1 LKRANDNGGPGD
13 WAPSTQDTATGG
25 KGALAERAL
34 SWLAGAICRRPGWFA
49 WPQLAAFVASVVL
62 TVFKLGFDL
71 DRNALVGEDKESHRN
86 FLAMRREFPGQDDIV
101 VVVESDDVEKNRQFV
116 ERLGARLEAESAA
129 RNPTNLFGEVFF
141 KGDLRLMGSKALLF
155 SPQTNLVEFAR
166 VLGEYRPFL
175 DRFTT
180 ATNLPAL
187 FRQVNQLI
195 RSTARER
202 TAQADRFVQMLPA
215 MERLLRMMTAS
226 LSRPG
231 NPPSPGVE
239 ALFGGGAEAEREKYI
254 TFADGR
260 LYLVSARPRSVE
272 VSAADVPRTWWE
284 RWNGRPADATP
295 ARIQEERFA
304 RQGDVNGAAI
314 ERMRALVAQVRSEV
328 PGVNIG
334 VTGESVLDRDEM
346 EQSQVDSTVATVL
359 SLVLCALI
367 FVVGYRQTGRPLKA
381 TLCLV
386 VGLGYTMGWT
396 TLAVGHLNILTI
408 TFVPMLVGLAID
420 FGVHLVTR
428 FEEELR
434 HGRTKEEAMFK
445 AIVYTGQGIFTG
457 CFTTAG
463 AFLAMGLTEFR
474 GIREMGIITG
484 GGMLLCLV
492 PMITLL
498 PVLLMR
504 GRQNEAD
511 RLAAGEQAKAAAGA
525 APAPDMRARLERWW
539 LDRPRTVIGVTLALC
554 LLAAAKLPSVHF
566 DYNLLHMQNEGLSSV
581 AYEHKLIASA
591 EKAVLYGAMVASTL
605 EEAADLERRVRALP
619 TVSTTD
625 SMARFLSENQVEK
638 LRLVGEVKAAVS
650 GLRFSDVDPG
660 PVDLGDLN
668 LRLLAFGGYMGFA
681 EDALKGEPEEKL
693 RAQVRSL
700 REAVTDLVAAL
711 GKGDPARHAEKL
723 GAFQRAFLDE
733 LRELM
738 AAVRD
743 QDNSGALRV
752 EDLPPALR
760 SRFVGRTGKHLV
772 QVYPRS
778 NVWNRAEQEA
788 FVRDLRTV
796 DPKATGT
803 PVQLYEY
810 TSLLKDSYVEAA
822 WWALGAI
829 VILVFLHF
837 RAVMPVLL
845 SLLPVAVGALWMVG
859 FMGWTGIPFNP
870 ANIMTLPLVIGI
882 GVTNGIHIL
891 NRFAEERNPGI
902 LAKSTGKAVLVS
914 GLTTIAGFGSL
925 IVGQHR
931 GIQSLG
937 WVMAVGTATCMVAGL
952 TFLPAILTLRE
963 GMAASM
969 EGEIVGTDSSDD
981 DAD

>member
-1 LKRANDNGGPGD
+1 MSAGSKESLVV
-13 WAPSTQDTATGG
+13 Q
-25 KGALAERAL
+25 AL
-34 SWLAGAICRRPGWFA
+34 SWLARAICRRPGWFA
-49 WPQLAAFVASVVL
+49 WPQVFLFVALVAL
-62 TVFKLGFDL
+62 TVFRLGFDL
-71 DRNALVGEDKESHRN
+71 DRNALVGEDKDSHRN

-116 ERLGARLEAESAA
+116 ERLGARIEAESAA
-129 RNPTNLFGEVFF
+129 QNPTNVFGEVFY

-175 DRFTT
+175 YRFTA
-180 ATNLPAL
+180 ATNLPSL

-195 RSTARER
+195 RSTGRER
-202 TAQADRFVQMLPA
+202 SDQSDRFVQMLPA

-239 ALFGGGAEAEREKYI
+239 ALFGGGVEAEREKYI
-254 TFADGR
+254 TFAEGR
-260 LYLVSARPRSVE
+260 LYLVSARPRLVE
-272 VSAADVPRTWWE
+272 VGPADVSPSWWE
-284 RWNGRPADATP
+284 RLTGRPADATP
-295 ARIQEERFA
+295 RRIQEERFS
-304 RQGDVNGAAI
+304 RQDAINGRAI
-314 ERMRALVAQVRSEV
+314 DRMRDFVAAVRSEV
-328 PGVNIG
+328 PGVNVGI
-334 VTGESVLDRDEM
+334 TGESVLDRDEM

-359 SLVLCALI
+359 SLALCVLI

-434 HGRTKEEAMFK
+434 HGRTKEEAIYK

-463 AFLAMGLTEFR
+463 AFLAMALTEFR

-498 PVLLMR
+498 PVLLLR
-504 GRQNEAD
+504 GSQNEKD
-511 RLAAGEQAKAAAGA
+511 RLASAATSMSAAKAE
-525 APAPDMRARLERWW
+525 APDMRARLERLW
-539 LDRPRTVIGVTLALC
+539 LDRPRTVMGVTVALS
-554 LLAAAKLPSVHF
+554 LLAAVKLPTITF
-566 DYNLLHMQNEGLSSV
+566 DYNLLHMQNEALASV

-591 EKAVLYGAMVASTL
+591 EKAVLYGAMVADTL
-605 EEAADLERRVRALP
+605 EEAADLERRARELP

-625 SMARFLSENQVEK
+625 SMARFLSENQTEK
-638 LRLVGEVKAAVS
+638 LRLVGEVKAAVA
-650 GLRFSDVDPG
+650 GLRFAEVDVS
-660 PVDLGDLN
+660 PVNLGDLN
-668 LRLLAFGGYMGFA
+668 LRLLAFGGYMALA

-693 RAQVRSL
+693 RAQVHAL
-700 REAVTDLVAAL
+700 RGAVTDLVAAL
-711 GKGDPARHAEKL
+711 AKGDPARHSEKL
-723 GAFQRAFLDE
+723 GAFQRAFLGE

-752 EDLPPALR
+752 EDLPTPLR
-760 SRFVGRTGKHLV
+760 SRFVGKTGKHLV

-796 DPKATGT
+796 DPRATGT

-829 VILVFLHF
+829 VLLVFLHF
-837 RAVMPVLL
+837 RSVVPVLL

-859 FMGWTGIPFNP
+859 FMGWAGIPFNP

-925 IVGQHR
+925 IVGEHR

-963 GMAASM
+963 GMAVSA
-969 EGEIVGTDSSDD
+969 EGEAGAAAEGQEDE
-981 DAD
+981 A

>member
-1 LKRANDNGGPGD
+1 MSA
-13 WAPSTQDTATGG
+13 GG
-25 KGALAERAL
+25 KESLAVRTL
-34 SWLAGAICRRPGWFA
+34 SWLARAICRRPGWFA
-49 WPQLAAFVASVVL
+49 WPQVFLFVALVAL
-62 TVFKLGFDL
+62 TVFRLGFDL
-71 DRNALVGEDKESHRN
+71 DRNALVGEDKDSHRN

-116 ERLGARLEAESAA
+116 ERLGARIEAESAA
-129 RNPTNLFGEVFF
+129 QNPTNVFGEVFY

-175 DRFTT
+175 DRFTA
-180 ATNLPAL
+180 ATNLPSL

-195 RSTARER
+195 RSTGRER
-202 TAQADRFVQMLPA
+202 SDQSDRFVQMLPA

-239 ALFGGGAEAEREKYI
+239 ALFGGGVEAEREKYI
-254 TFADGR
+254 TFAEGR
-260 LYLVSARPRSVE
+260 LYLVSARPRLVE
-272 VSAADVPRTWWE
+272 VGPGDVSPSWWE
-284 RWNGRPADATP
+284 RLTGRPADATP
-295 ARIQEERFA
+295 RRIQEERFS
-304 RQGDVNGAAI
+304 RQDAINGRAI
-314 ERMRALVAQVRSEV
+314 DRMRDLVAAVRSEV
-328 PGVNIG
+328 PGVNVGI
-334 VTGESVLDRDEM
+334 TGESVLDRDEM

-359 SLVLCALI
+359 SLALCALI

-434 HGRTKEEAMFK
+434 HGRTKEEAIYK

-463 AFLAMGLTEFR
+463 AFLAMALTEFR

-498 PVLLMR
+498 PVLLLR
-504 GRQNEAD
+504 GSQNEKD
-511 RLAAGEQAKAAAGA
+511 RLASAATSMRAAKAE
-525 APAPDMRARLERWW
+525 APDMRARLERLW
-539 LDRPRTVIGVTLALC
+539 LDRPRTVMGVTVALS
-554 LLAAAKLPSVHF
+554 LLAAVKLPTITF
-566 DYNLLHMQNEGLSSV
+566 DYNLLHMQNEALASV

-591 EKAVLYGAMVASTL
+591 EKAVLYGAMVADTL
-605 EEAADLERRVRALP
+605 EEAADLERRARELP

-625 SMARFLSENQVEK
+625 SMARFLSENQTEK
-638 LRLVGEVKAAVS
+638 LRLVGEVKAAVA
-650 GLRFSDVDPG
+650 GLRFAEVDVS
-660 PVDLGDLN
+660 PVNLGDLN
-668 LRLLAFGGYMGFA
+668 LRLLAFGGYMALA

-693 RAQVRSL
+693 RAQVHAL
-700 REAVTDLVAAL
+700 RGAVTDLVAAL
-711 GKGDPARHAEKL
+711 AKGDPARHSEKL
-723 GAFQRAFLDE
+723 GAFQRAFLGE

-752 EDLPPALR
+752 EDLPTPLR
-760 SRFVGRTGKHLV
+760 SRFVGKTGKHLV

-796 DPKATGT
+796 DPRATGT

-829 VILVFLHF
+829 VLLVFLHF
-837 RAVMPVLL
+837 RSVVPVLL

-859 FMGWTGIPFNP
+859 FMGWAGIPFNP

-925 IVGQHR
+925 IVGEHR

-963 GMAASM
+963 GMAVSA
-969 EGEIVGTDSSDD
+969 EGEAGAAAEGEEDE
-981 DAD
+981 A

>member
-1 LKRANDNGGPGD
+1 MSA
-13 WAPSTQDTATGG
+13 GG
-25 KGALAERAL
+25 KESLAVRAL

-49 WPQLAAFVASVVL
+49 WPQVVLFVASVGL

-71 DRNALVGEDKESHRN
+71 DRNALVGEDKDSHRN

-129 RNPTNLFGEVFF
+129 RNPTNVFGEVFY

-175 DRFTT
+175 DRFTA
-180 ATNLPAL
+180 ATNLPSL

-195 RSTARER
+195 RATGRER
-202 TAQADRFVQMLPA
+202 GAQADRFVQMLPA
-215 MERLLRMMTAS
+215 MERLLRMMTAA

-260 LYLVSARPRSVE
+260 LYLVSARPRLVTAE
-272 VSAADVPRTWWE
+272 AKDVSQNWWE
-284 RWNGRPADATP
+284 RLTGRPADATP
-295 ARIQEERFA
+295 KRIQEERFS
-304 RQGDVNGAAI
+304 RQGDVNGHAI
-314 ERMRALVAQVRSEV
+314 ERMRELVASVRSEV
-328 PGVNIG
+328 PGVNVGI
-334 VTGESVLDRDEM
+334 TGESVLDRDEM
-346 EQSQVDSTVATVL
+346 QQSQVDSTVATVL
-359 SLVLCALI
+359 SLALCALI

-434 HGRTKEEAMFK
+434 HGRTKEEAIYK

-463 AFLAMGLTEFR
+463 AFLAMALTEFR

-498 PVLLMR
+498 PVLLLR
-504 GRQNEAD
+504 GSQNEKD
-511 RLAAGEQAKAAAGA
+511 RVAAAA
-525 APAPDMRARLERWW
+525 RSTRPAETDAPDLRARLERLW
-539 LDRPRTVIGVTLALC
+539 LDRPRTVIGVTAALS
-554 LLAAAKLPSVHF
+554 LLAAVKLPTLHF
-566 DYNLLHMQNEGLSSV
+566 DYNLLHMQNEALASV

-591 EKAVLYGAMVASTL
+591 EKAVLYGAMVADTL
-605 EEAADLERRVRALP
+605 EEAADLERRARELP

-625 SMARFLSENQVEK
+625 SMARFLSENQTEK
-638 LRLVGEVKAAVS
+638 LRLVGEVKAAVE
-650 GLRFSDVDPG
+650 GLRFAAVDPS
-660 PVDLGDLN
+660 PVNLGDLN
-668 LRLLAFGGYMGFA
+668 LRLLAFGGYMALA
-681 EDALKGEPEEKL
+681 EDALTGEPEEKL
-693 RAQVRSL
+693 RAQVHAL
-700 REAVTDLVAAL
+700 RGAVTDLVAAL
-711 GKGDPARHAEKL
+711 AKGDAARHSEKL
-723 GAFQRAFLDE
+723 GAFQRAFLGE

-752 EDLPPALR
+752 EDLPTPLR
-760 SRFVGRTGKHLV
+760 SRFVGKTGKHLV

-778 NVWNRAEQEA
+778 NVWNRVEQEA

-796 DPKATGT
+796 DPRATGT

-829 VILVFLHF
+829 VVLVFLHF
-837 RAVMPVLL
+837 RSVMPVLL

-859 FMGWTGIPFNP
+859 FMGWAGIPFNP

-925 IVGQHR
+925 IVGEHR

-937 WVMAVGTATCMVAGL
+937 WVMAAGTATCMVAGL

-963 GMAASM
+963 GMAVSA
-969 EGEIVGTDSSDD
+969 EGEAGAASEG
-981 DAD
+981 DADES

>member
-1 LKRANDNGGPGD
+1 MPRVERTVPEHRRGLGRDEGARQAMSSKGK
-13 WAPSTQDTATGG
+13 ATI
-25 KGALAERAL
+25 AVRAL
-34 SWLAGAICRRPGWFA
+34 SWLAGAVCRRPGWFA
-49 WPQLAAFVASVVL
+49 WPQLALFVASVL
-62 TVFKLGFDL
+62 FTVFRLGFDL
-71 DRNALVGEDKESHRN
+71 DRNALVGEDKPSHRN

-116 ERLGARLEAESAA
+116 ERLGARLEAESTA
-129 RNPTNLFGEVFF
+129 RNPTNLFGEVFY

-175 DRFTT
+175 ERFTS
-180 ATNLPAL
+180 ATNLPSL
-187 FRQVNQLI
+187 FRQVNQII
-195 RSTARER
+195 RATGRER
-202 TAQADRFVQMLPA
+202 SAQTDRFVQMLPA

-254 TFADGR
+254 TFAGGR
-260 LYLVSARPRSVE
+260 LYLVSARPRLVE
-272 VSAADVPRTWWE
+272 VGPGDVSRTWWE
-284 RWNGRPADATP
+284 RLAGRPAAATP
-295 ARIQEERFA
+295 ERVQAEKFS
-304 RQGDVNGAAI
+304 RQGSVNGAAI
-314 ERMRALVAQVRSEV
+314 GRVRELVAQVREEV
-328 PGVNIG
+328 PGVNLG

-359 SLVLCALI
+359 ALVLCAVI

-396 TLAVGHLNILTI
+396 TLAIGHLNILTI

-434 HGRTKEEAMFK
+434 QGRTTEEAMFK
-445 AIVYTGQGIFTG
+445 AIVFTGQGIFTG

-463 AFLAMGLTEFR
+463 AFLAMSLTEFR
-474 GIREMGIITG
+474 GIREMGVITG
-484 GGMLLCLV
+484 GGMILCLV

-498 PVLLMR
+498 PVLLLR

-511 RLAAGEQAKAAAGA
+511 RALARAESGAATGSTAGA
-525 APAPDMRARLERWW
+525 GGAVAMDARARLERLW
-539 LDRPRTVIGVTLALC
+539 LDRPRTVLGVTLGVS
-554 LLAAAKLPSVHF
+554 LLAAIKLPAVTF
-566 DYNLLHMQNEGLSSV
+566 DYNLLHMQNEGLASV

-591 EKAVLYGAMVASTL
+591 EKAVLYGAMVADTL
-605 EEAADLERRVRALP
+605 EEAADLERRARALP

-625 SMARFLSENQVEK
+625 SMARFLSEDQVEK
-638 LRLVGEVKAAVS
+638 LRLVGEVKSAVA
-650 GLRFSDVDPG
+650 GLRFADVDGG

-668 LRLLAFGGYMGFA
+668 LRLMALGGYMGFA
-681 EDALKGEPEEKL
+681 EDALKGEGDDAL
-693 RAQVRSL
+693 RKQVRAL
-700 REAVTDLVAAL
+700 REAVTDLLAAL
-711 GKGDPARHAEKL
+711 SRGDGARHADKL
-723 GAFQRAFLDE
+723 GAFQRAFLGE
-733 LRELM
+733 LRELI

-752 EDLPPALR
+752 DDLPPALR
-760 SRFVGRTGKHLV
+760 SRFVGKTGRHLV

-837 RAVMPVLL
+837 RAVLPVLL

-891 NRFAEERNPGI
+891 NRFAEERSPGI

-925 IVGQHR
+925 IVGEHR

-937 WVMAVGTATCMVAGL
+937 WVIRRATSENAFDGMTNSFFGAMPLSSWVVRTAK
-952 TFLPAILTLRE
+952 R
-963 GMAASM
+963 
-969 EGEIVGTDSSDD
+969 
-981 DAD
+981 

>member
-1 LKRANDNGGPGD
+1 MSADARESVLV
-13 WAPSTQDTATGG
+13 
-25 KGALAERAL
+25 RAL

-49 WPQLAAFVASVVL
+49 WPQVALFVASVTL

-71 DRNALVGEDKESHRN
+71 DRNALVGEDKDSHRN

-129 RNPTNLFGEVFF
+129 RNPTNVFGEVFY

-180 ATNLPAL
+180 ATNLPSL

-195 RSTARER
+195 RATGRER
-202 TAQADRFVQMLPA
+202 GAQTDRFVQMLPA

-254 TFADGR
+254 TFAEGR
-260 LYLVSARPRSVE
+260 LYLVSARPRLVTAE
-272 VSAADVPRTWWE
+272 AKDVSPNWWE
-284 RWNGRPADATP
+284 RLTGRPADATP
-295 ARIQEERFA
+295 KRIQEERFSL
-304 RQGDVNGAAI
+304 QGAVNGRAI
-314 ERMRALVAQVRSEV
+314 ERMRELVAAVRSEV
-328 PGVNIG
+328 PGVNVGI
-334 VTGESVLDRDEM
+334 TGESVLDRDEM
-346 EQSQVDSTVATVL
+346 QQSQVDSTVATVL
-359 SLVLCALI
+359 SLALCALI

-434 HGRTKEEAMFK
+434 HGRTKEEAIYK

-463 AFLAMGLTEFR
+463 AFLAMALTEFR

-498 PVLLMR
+498 PVLLLR
-504 GRQNEAD
+504 GRQND
-511 RLAAGEQAKAAAGA
+511 RDRVAAA
-525 APAPDMRARLERWW
+525 APVAKPSGPAAPDMRARLERLW
-539 LDRPRTVIGVTLALC
+539 LDRPRTVMGVTVALS
-554 LLAAAKLPSVHF
+554 LLAAVKLPTISF
-566 DYNLLHMQNEGLSSV
+566 DYNLLHMQNEALASV

-591 EKAVLYGAMVASTL
+591 EKAVLYGAMVADTL
-605 EEAADLERRVRALP
+605 EEAADLERRARELP

-625 SMARFLSENQVEK
+625 SMARFLSEDQVEK
-638 LRLVGEVKAAVS
+638 LRLVGDVKAAVA
-650 GLRFSDVDPG
+650 GLRFAEVDPS
-660 PVDLGDLN
+660 PVNLADLN
-668 LRLLAFGGYMGFA
+668 LRLLAFGGYMALA

-693 RAQVRSL
+693 RTQVHAL
-700 REAVTDLVAAL
+700 RGAVTDLVAAL
-711 GKGDPARHAEKL
+711 AKGDPARHSEKL
-723 GAFQRAFLDE
+723 GAFQRAFLGE

-738 AAVRD
+738 SAVRD

-752 EDLPPALR
+752 EDLPATLR
-760 SRFVGRTGKHLV
+760 SRFVGKTGKHLV

-796 DPKATGT
+796 DPRATGT

-829 VILVFLHF
+829 VLLVFLHF
-837 RAVMPVLL
+837 RSVLPVFL

-925 IVGQHR
+925 IVGEHR

-963 GMAASM
+963 GMAVSA
-969 EGEIVGTDSSDD
+969 EGEAGGAAEGEEDE
-981 DAD
+981 A

>member
-1 LKRANDNGGPGD
+1 MSGE
-13 WAPSTQDTATGG
+13 G
-25 KGALAERAL
+25 KESIAVRAL
-34 SWLAGAICRRPGWFA
+34 SWLAVAVWRRPGWFA
-49 WPQLAAFVASVVL
+49 WPQLALFVASVL
-62 TVFKLGFDL
+62 FTVFRLGFDL
-71 DRNALVGEDKESHRN
+71 DRNALVGEDKPSHRN
-86 FLAMRREFPGQDDIV
+86 FLAMRKEFPGQDDIV

-116 ERLGARLEAESAA
+116 ERLGARLEAESTA
-129 RNPTNLFGEVFF
+129 RNATNLFGEVFY

-175 DRFTT
+175 ERFTS
-180 ATNLPAL
+180 ATNLPSL

-195 RSTARER
+195 RSTGRER
-202 TAQADRFVQMLPA
+202 SEQTDRFVQMLPA
-215 MERLLRMMTAS
+215 MERLLRMMTAT

-231 NPPSPGVE
+231 SPPSPGVE

-254 TFADGR
+254 TFANGR
-260 LYLVSARPRSVE
+260 LYLVSARPRLVE
-272 VSAADVPRTWWE
+272 VGPGDVSQTWWE
-284 RWNGRPADATP
+284 RWTGRPAEATP
-295 ARIQEERFA
+295 ARIQAERFS
-304 RQGDVNGAAI
+304 RQGSVNGAAI
-314 ERMRALVAQVRSEV
+314 RRVRELVAQVREEV
-328 PGVNIG
+328 PGVNLG

-346 EQSQVDSTVATVL
+346 EQSQVDSTVATIL
-359 SLVLCALI
+359 ALVLCAVI

-396 TLAVGHLNILTI
+396 TLVIGHLNILTI

-434 HGRTKEEAMFK
+434 QGRTTEEAMFK
-445 AIVYTGQGIFTG
+445 AIVFTGQGIFTG

-463 AFLAMGLTEFR
+463 AFLAMALTEFR

-484 GGMLLCLV
+484 GGMILCLV

-511 RLAAGEQAKAAAGA
+511 RARARASAGQVAGEKGPGA
-525 APAPDMRARLERWW
+525 LDARARLERWW
-539 LDRPRTVIGVTLALC
+539 LDRPRTVLGVTLGVS
-554 LLAAAKLPSVHF
+554 LLAVAKLPTVTF
-566 DYNLLHMQNEGLSSV
+566 DYNLLHMQNEGLASV

-591 EKAVLYGAMVASTL
+591 EKAVLYGAMVADTL
-605 EEAADLERRVRALP
+605 EEAADLERRARALP

-625 SMARFLSENQVEK
+625 SMARFLSEDQAEK
-638 LRLVGEVKAAVS
+638 LRLVGEVKSAVA
-650 GLRFSDVDPG
+650 GLRFADVDGG
-660 PVDLGDLN
+660 PVDLGELN
-668 LRLLAFGGYMGFA
+668 LRLMAFGGYMGFA
-681 EDALKGEPEEKL
+681 EDALKGEADEKL
-693 RAQVRSL
+693 RKQVRAL
-700 REAVTDLVAAL
+700 REAVTDLLAAL
-711 GKGDPARHAEKL
+711 SRGEGKHHAEKL
-723 GAFQRAFLDE
+723 GAFQRAFLGE
-733 LRELM
+733 LRELI

-752 EDLPPALR
+752 DDLPTTLR
-760 SRFVGRTGKHLV
+760 SRFVGKTGRHLV

-778 NVWNRAEQEA
+778 NVWNRVEQEA
-788 FVRDLRTV
+788 FVRELRTV
-796 DPKATGT
+796 DPRVTGT

-829 VILVFLHF
+829 VILVFVHF
-837 RAVMPVLL
+837 RAVFPVLL
-845 SLLPVAVGALWMVG
+845 ALLPVAVGALWMVG

-891 NRFAEERNPGI
+891 NRFAEERSPGI

-925 IVGQHR
+925 IVGEHR

-952 TFLPAILTLRE
+952 TFLPAVLTLRE
-963 GMAASM
+963 GMASGTGQGAGAASD
-969 EGEIVGTDSSDD
+969 EGDD
-981 DAD
+981 DVD